1 MSEAAANEIGANA
14 LLVRVGALY
23 NDIGKLENP
32 HFFSENQSGAVSPH
46 DEIDPKQSAQIIIN
60 HVKKGILLA
69 QKNNLPDRIIDFIR
83 THHGNS
89 LVYYFYKK
97 QLELDP
103 ETDRSDFQYPGPKP
117 FSKETAILM
126 MADAVEAASKSL
138 KAPTIDELET
148 FINGIING
156 KMKEFQFNDSN
167 ITFSEIETVKKVLF
181 KKLINVY
188 QLRIEYPK

>member
-1 MSEAAANEIGANA
+1 
-14 LLVRVGALY
+14 
-23 NDIGKLENP
+23 
-32 HFFSENQSGAVSPH
+32 
-46 DEIDPKQSAQIIIN
+46 
-60 HVKKGILLA
+60 
-69 QKNNLPDRIIDFIR
+69 
-83 THHGNS
+83 
-89 LVYYFYKK
+89 
-97 QLELDP
+97 
-103 ETDRSDFQYPGPKP
+103 
-117 FSKETAILM
+117 